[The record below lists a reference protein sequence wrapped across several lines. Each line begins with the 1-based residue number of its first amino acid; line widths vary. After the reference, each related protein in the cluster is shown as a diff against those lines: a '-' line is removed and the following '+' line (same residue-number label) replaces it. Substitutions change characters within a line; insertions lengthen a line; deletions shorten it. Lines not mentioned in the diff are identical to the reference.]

1 MLSASRSPAA
11 EQCLILTQQ
20 GQLQGRRT
28 HRSAGLGAAQVG
40 EVGPVV
46 CPSPESPAHG
56 CAHGQQPDDD
66 LAGVQGPWSGLP
78 DGGILVGLSGRRII
92 SQSCV
97 PGLPLSVA
105 PFLAVTRRC
114 CVLSSA

>member
-11 EQCLILTQQ
+11 EQRLVITQQ
-20 GQLQGRRT
+20 GQLQSRRT

-40 EVGPVV
+40 EVGLVV
-46 CPSPESPAHG
+46 RPSPESPAHG

-78 DGGILVGLSGRRII
+78 DGGVLVGLSGCRSV

-97 PGLPLSVA
+97 SGLPLSVA
-105 PFLAVTRRC
+105 PFLAVTRGC